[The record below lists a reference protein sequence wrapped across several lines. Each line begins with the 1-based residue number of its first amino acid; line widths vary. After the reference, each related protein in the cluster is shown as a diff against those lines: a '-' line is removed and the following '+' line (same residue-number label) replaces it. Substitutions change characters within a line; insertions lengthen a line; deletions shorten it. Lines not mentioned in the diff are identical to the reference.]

1 MKRLGTTLA
10 GLFIVVAA
18 TSCSGAESIEVT
30 TAFDDVGDMATGAP
44 VTMADIRV
52 GKVKAIRLEG
62 VEAVVTLE
70 LDPEANIPADV
81 IARVRRT
88 SVLGERIVDLVVP
101 EGAEASNELL
111 ADGGDISETEVRSD
125 LEDLVDEGSEVLG
138 AVAASDLAVMIDQGG
153 RGFGGRGE
161 ELRSILNSYTEI
173 VGAYAERGEML
184 KSLISNLDQFNA
196 TVASEAESHRQAIRN
211 TARSIEVLSEESG
224 ELEQAIVSLN
234 RLAAG
239 GEDILDEHLDEMQN
253 FFSQTRTILG
263 TLEGQQKDIELLL
276 KWAPGHNNNTQLV
289 EYFEF
294 NQVIQDFVIC
304 GLNDN
309 PNDPARRCNEAHE

>member
-1 MKRLGTTLA
+1 MRRLGATVA
-10 GLFIVVAA
+10 GLALVLA
-18 TSCSGAESIEVT
+18 TACSGSESIEVT
-30 TAFDDVGDMATGAP
+30 AAFDDVGDMATGAP

-52 GKVKAIRLEG
+52 GKVSAMRLEG
-62 VEAVVTLE
+62 TEAVVTLE
-70 LDPEANIPADV
+70 LDPEARVPADV
-81 IARVRRT
+81 VARVRRT
-88 SVLGERIVDLVVP
+88 SVLGERIVDLIVP
-101 EGAEASNELL
+101 EGSETDADLL
-111 ADGGDISETEVRSD
+111 ADGADISDTEVRSD

-161 ELRSILNSYTEI
+161 ELRSILDSYSEI

-184 KSLISNLDQFNA
+184 KDLISNLDQFNA
-196 TVASEAESHRQAIRN
+196 TVAGEAESHRRAVRN
-211 TARSIEVLSEESG
+211 TARSIEVLSEESD
-224 ELEQAIVSLN
+224 ELERAIVSLS
-234 RLAAG
+234 RLAVG

-253 FFSQTRTILG
+253 FFRQTRTILG
-263 TLEGQQKDIELLL
+263 TLEGQQRDIEQLLR
-276 KWAPGHNNNTQLV
+276 WAPGHNNNTQLV

-309 PNDPARRCNEAHE
+309 PNDPARRCIEGEQ

>member
-1 MKRLGTTLA
+1 MRRLSVILA
-10 GLFIVVAA
+10 GLLIVAA
-18 TSCSGAESIEVT
+18 TACSGAETIEVT
-30 TAFDDVGDMATGAP
+30 AAFDDVGDMATGAP
-44 VTMADIRV
+44 VTMSDIRV
-52 GKVKAIRLEG
+52 GKVSAIRLEG
-62 VEAVVTLE
+62 TEAVATLE

-81 IARVRRT
+81 VARVRRT

-101 EGAEASNELL
+101 EGSGTSDDLL
-111 ADGGDISETEVRSD
+111 ADGSDISETEVRSD

-161 ELRSILNSYTEI
+161 ELRSILNSYSEI
-173 VGAYAERGEML
+173 VGAYADRGEML
-184 KSLISNLDQFNA
+184 KNLISNLDQFNA

-211 TARSIEVLSEESG
+211 TARSIEMLSEESD
-224 ELEQAIVSLN
+224 ELERAIVSLN
-234 RLAAG
+234 RLAVG
-239 GEDILDEHLDEMQN
+239 GKDILDEHLDEMQS
-253 FFSQTRTILG
+253 FFRQTRTILG

-276 KWAPGHNNNTQLV
+276 KWAPEHNNNTQLV

-294 NQVIQDFVIC
+294 NQIVQDFVIC

-309 PNDPARRCNEAHE
+309 PNDPARRCIEGQG

>member
-1 MKRLGTTLA
+1 MRRLGTILA
-10 GLFIVVAA
+10 GLLIAAAA
-18 TSCSGAESIEVT
+18 TACSGGESIEVT

-52 GKVKAIRLEG
+52 GKVSAIRLEG
-62 VEAVVTLE
+62 AEAVVTLE
-70 LDPEANIPADV
+70 IDPEANIPADV

-88 SVLGERIVDLVVP
+88 SVLGERIVDLVIP
-101 EGAEASNELL
+101 EGAEASEELL
-111 ADGGDISETEVRSD
+111 ADGADISETEVRSD

-184 KSLISNLDQFNA
+184 KNLISNLDQFNA
-196 TVASEAESHRQAIRN
+196 TVASEAESHRQAVRN

-234 RLAAG
+234 RLAVG

-253 FFSQTRTILG
+253 FFRQTRTILG

-276 KWAPGHNNNTQLV
+276 KWAPRHNNNTQLV

-309 PNDPARRCNEAHE
+309 PDDPARRCIEGQG

>member
-1 MKRLGTTLA
+1 MRRLSVILA
-10 GLFIVVAA
+10 GLLIVAA
-18 TSCSGAESIEVT
+18 TACSGAETIEVT
-30 TAFDDVGDMATGAP
+30 AAFDDVGDMATGAP
-44 VTMADIRV
+44 VTMSDIRV
-52 GKVKAIRLEG
+52 GKVSAIRLEG
-62 VEAVVTLE
+62 TEAIATLE

-101 EGAEASNELL
+101 EGSGTSGELL
-111 ADGGDISETEVRSD
+111 ADGSDITETEVRSD
-125 LEDLVDEGSEVLG
+125 LEDRVDEGSEVLG

-161 ELRSILNSYTEI
+161 ELRSILNSYGEI

-184 KSLISNLDQFNA
+184 KNLISNLDQFNA

-211 TARSIEVLSEESG
+211 TARSIEMLSEESD
-224 ELEQAIVSLN
+224 ELERAIVSLN
-234 RLAAG
+234 RLAVG
-239 GEDILDEHLDEMQN
+239 GKDILDEHLDEMQN
-253 FFSQTRTILG
+253 FFGQTRTILG

-276 KWAPGHNNNTQLV
+276 KWAPEHNNNTQLV

-294 NQVIQDFVIC
+294 NQIVQDFVIC

-309 PNDPARRCNEAHE
+309 PNDPARRCIEGQG

>member
-1 MKRLGTTLA
+1 MRRLSITLA
-10 GLFIVVAA
+10 GLLIVAA
-18 TSCSGAESIEVT
+18 TACSGAESIEVT
-30 TAFDDVGDMATGAP
+30 AAFDDVGDMAPGAP

-52 GKVKAIRLEG
+52 GKVSGIRLEG
-62 VEAVVTLE
+62 TQAVATLQ
-70 LDPEANIPADV
+70 LDPEADIPADV
-81 IARVRRT
+81 VARVRRT

-101 EGAEASNELL
+101 EDAEASDELL
-111 ADGGDISETEVRSD
+111 ADGADISQTEVRSD

-161 ELRSILNSYTEI
+161 ELRSILNSYSEI
-173 VGAYAERGEML
+173 VGAYAQRGEML
-184 KSLISNLDQFNA
+184 KNLISNLDQFNA
-196 TVASEAESHRQAIRN
+196 TVAGEAESHRQAIRN
-211 TARSIEVLSEESG
+211 TARSIELLSEESA

-234 RLAAG
+234 RLAVG
-239 GEDILDEHLDEMQN
+239 GEDILNEHLDEMQN
-253 FFSQTRTILG
+253 FFRQTRTILG

-276 KWAPGHNNNTQLV
+276 RWAPGHNNNTQLV

-309 PNDPARRCNEAHE
+309 PNDPARRCNGGHE

>member
-1 MKRLGTTLA
+1 
-10 GLFIVVAA
+10 
-18 TSCSGAESIEVT
+18 
-30 TAFDDVGDMATGAP
+30 MATGAP
-44 VTMADIRV
+44 VTMSDIRV
-52 GKVKAIRLEG
+52 GKVSAIRLEG
-62 VEAVVTLE
+62 TEAVATLE

-101 EGAEASNELL
+101 EGSGKSDELL
-111 ADGGDISETEVRSD
+111 ADGSDISETEVRSD

-153 RGFGGRGE
+153 RGFGDRGE
-161 ELRSILNSYTEI
+161 ELRSILNSYSEI

-184 KSLISNLDQFNA
+184 KNLISNLDQFNA
-196 TVASEAESHRQAIRN
+196 TVASEAESHRQAIKN
-211 TARSIEVLSEESG
+211 TARSIEMLSEESD
-224 ELEQAIVSLN
+224 ELERAIVSLN
-234 RLAAG
+234 RLAVG
-239 GEDILDEHLDEMQN
+239 GKDILNEHLDEMQN
-253 FFSQTRTILG
+253 FFGHTRTILG

-276 KWAPGHNNNTQLV
+276 KWAPEHNNNTQLV

-294 NQVIQDFVIC
+294 NQIIQDFVIC

-309 PNDPARRCNEAHE
+309 PNDPARRCIEGQG

>member
-1 MKRLGTTLA
+1 MIRLSITLA
-10 GLFIVVAA
+10 GLLIVAA
-18 TSCSGAESIEVT
+18 TACSGAESIEVT
-30 TAFDDVGDMATGAP
+30 AAFDDVGDMAPGAP

-52 GKVKAIRLEG
+52 GKVSAIRLEG
-62 VEAVVTLE
+62 TQAVTTLQ
-70 LDPEANIPADV
+70 LDPEADVPADA

-101 EGAEASNELL
+101 EDAEASGELL
-111 ADGGDISETEVRSD
+111 ADGADISETEVRSD

-153 RGFGGRGE
+153 RGFGGRGK
-161 ELRSILNSYTEI
+161 ELRSILNSYSEI
-173 VGAYAERGEML
+173 VGAYAQRGEML
-184 KSLISNLDQFNA
+184 KNLISNLDQFNA
-196 TVASEAESHRQAIRN
+196 TVAGEAESHRQAIRN
-211 TARSIEVLSEESG
+211 TARSIEMLSEEST

-234 RLAAG
+234 RLAVG
-239 GEDILDEHLDEMQN
+239 GEDILNEHLDEMQN
-253 FFSQTRTILG
+253 FFRQTRTILG

-276 KWAPGHNNNTQLV
+276 RWAPEHNNNTQLV

-294 NQVIQDFVIC
+294 NQIVQDFVIC

-309 PNDPARRCNEAHE
+309 PNDPARRCDGGQE

>member
-1 MKRLGTTLA
+1 VRRLSITLA
-10 GLFIVVAA
+10 GLLIVAA
-18 TSCSGAESIEVT
+18 TACSGAESIEVT
-30 TAFDDVGDMATGAP
+30 AAFDDVGDMAPGAP

-52 GKVKAIRLEG
+52 GKVSGIRLEG
-62 VEAVVTLE
+62 TQAVATLQ
-70 LDPEANIPADV
+70 LDPEADIPADV
-81 IARVRRT
+81 VARVRRT

-101 EGAEASNELL
+101 EDAEASGELL
-111 ADGGDISETEVRSD
+111 ADGADISQTEVRSD

-161 ELRSILNSYTEI
+161 ELRSILNSYSEI
-173 VGAYAERGEML
+173 VGSYAQRGEML
-184 KSLISNLDQFNA
+184 KNLISNLDQFNA
-196 TVASEAESHRQAIRN
+196 TVAGEAESHRQAIRN
-211 TARSIEVLSEESG
+211 TARSIELLSEESA

-234 RLAAG
+234 RLAVG
-239 GEDILDEHLDEMQN
+239 GEDILNEHLDEMQN
-253 FFSQTRTILG
+253 FFRQTRTILG

-309 PNDPARRCNEAHE
+309 PNDPARRCNGGHE

>member
-1 MKRLGTTLA
+1 MKRLGLILA
-10 GLFIVVAA
+10 AVTFVLASA
-18 TSCSGAESIEVT
+18 CSGGESIEVT

-52 GKVKAIRLEG
+52 GKVTGIRLEG
-62 VEAVVTLE
+62 TEAVVTLE
-70 LDPEANIPADV
+70 LDPEARVPADV

-101 EGAEASNELL
+101 EASEDSDELL
-111 ADGGDISETEVRSD
+111 ADGADISETQVRSD

-173 VGAYAERGEML
+173 VGAYAKRGEML
-184 KSLISNLDQFNA
+184 KDLISNLDQFNA
-196 TVASEAESHRQAIRN
+196 TVATEAESHRQAVRN
-211 TARSIEVLSEESG
+211 TARSIEVLSEESA

-234 RLAAG
+234 RLAVG

-276 KWAPGHNNNTQLV
+276 RWAPGHNNNTQLV

-309 PNDPARRCNEAHE
+309 PNDPARRCIEGNQ

>member
-1 MKRLGTTLA
+1 MKRLSVMLA
-10 GLFIVVAA
+10 GVLFVLA
-18 TSCSGAESIEVT
+18 TSCSGGDSIEVT
-30 TAFDDVGDMATGAP
+30 SAFDDVGDLATGAP

-52 GKVKAIRLEG
+52 GKVSGIRLEG
-62 VEAVVTLE
+62 TEAIVTLE
-70 LDPEANIPADV
+70 LDPGADIPADV
-81 IARVRRT
+81 VARVRRT

-101 EGAEASNELL
+101 EGSEGNDELL
-111 ADGGDISETEVRSD
+111 ADGADISETEVRSD
-125 LEDLVDEGSEVLG
+125 LEDLVAEGSEVLG
-138 AVAASDLAVMIDQGG
+138 AVAAPDLAVMIDQGG

-173 VGAYAERGEML
+173 VGAYAKRGEML
-184 KSLISNLDQFNA
+184 KDLISNLDQFNA

-211 TARSIEVLSEESG
+211 TARSIEVLSEESA

-234 RLAAG
+234 RLAVG
-239 GEDILDEHLDEMQN
+239 GEDILNEHLDEMQN
-253 FFSQTRTILG
+253 FFSQSRTILG

-309 PNDPARRCNEAHE
+309 PNDPARRCIEGK

>member
-1 MKRLGTTLA
+1 MKRLGLILA
-10 GLFIVVAA
+10 SLLFVLA
-18 TSCSGAESIEVT
+18 TACSGNESIEVT

-44 VTMADIRV
+44 VTMADISIGRV
-52 GKVKAIRLEG
+52 SAIRLEG
-62 VEAVVTLE
+62 TEAVVTLE
-70 LDPEANIPADV
+70 LDPEARVPADV

-101 EGAEASNELL
+101 EGSQDSDELL
-111 ADGGDISETEVRSD
+111 ADGADISETEVRSD

-173 VGAYAERGEML
+173 VGAYAKRGEML
-184 KSLISNLDQFNA
+184 KGLISNLDQFNA
-196 TVASEAESHRQAIRN
+196 TVATEAESHRQAVRN
-211 TARSIEVLSEESG
+211 TARSIEVLSEESA

-234 RLAAG
+234 RLAVG

-253 FFSQTRTILG
+253 FFGQTRTILG

-276 KWAPGHNNNTQLV
+276 KWAPNHNNNTQLV

-309 PNDPARRCNEAHE
+309 PNDPARRCIEGT

>member
-1 MKRLGTTLA
+1 MKRLSLMLT
-10 GLFIVVAA
+10 GLLFLVATA
-18 TSCSGAESIEVT
+18 CSGSESIEVT

-44 VTMADIRV
+44 VTMADISV
-52 GKVKAIRLEG
+52 GKVSGIRLEG
-62 VEAVVTLE
+62 TEAVVTLE
-70 LDPEANIPADV
+70 LDPEARIPADV

-101 EGAEASNELL
+101 EGSQDGDELL
-111 ADGGDISETEVRSD
+111 ADGADISETEVRSD
-125 LEDLVDEGSEVLG
+125 LEDLVAEGSEVLG

-173 VGAYAERGEML
+173 VGAYAKRGEML
-184 KSLISNLDQFNA
+184 KDLISNLDQFNA
-196 TVASEAESHRQAIRN
+196 TVATEAESHRQAVRN
-211 TARSIEVLSEESG
+211 TARSIEVLSEESA

-234 RLAAG
+234 RLAVG
-239 GEDILDEHLDEMQN
+239 GEDILNEHLDEMQN
-253 FFSQTRTILG
+253 FFGQTRTILG

-309 PNDPARRCNEAHE
+309 PNDPARRCIEGK

>member
-1 MKRLGTTLA
+1 MKRLGVTLA
-10 GLFIVVAA
+10 GLLFVLA
-18 TSCSGAESIEVT
+18 TACSGAESIEAT
-30 TAFDDVGDMATGAP
+30 AAFDDVGDMATGAP
-44 VTMADIRV
+44 VTLADIRV
-52 GKVKAIRLEG
+52 GKVSAIRLEG
-62 VEAVVTLE
+62 TEAVVTLE
-70 LDPEANIPADV
+70 LDPEARIPADV

-101 EGAEASNELL
+101 EGSQDGDELL
-111 ADGGDISETEVRSD
+111 ADGADISETEVRSD

-138 AVAASDLAVMIDQGG
+138 AVSASDLAVMIDQGG

-184 KSLISNLDQFNA
+184 KDLISNLDQFNA
-196 TVASEAESHRQAIRN
+196 TVASEAESHRRAVRN
-211 TARSIEVLSEESG
+211 TARSIEVLSEESA

-234 RLAAG
+234 RLAVG
-239 GEDILDEHLDEMQN
+239 GEDILNEHLDEMQN

-294 NQVIQDFVIC
+294 NQIIQDFVIC

-309 PNDPARRCNEAHE
+309 PNDPARRCIEGNQ

>member
-1 MKRLGTTLA
+1 MRRLSVILA
-10 GLFIVVAA
+10 GLLIVAA
-18 TSCSGAESIEVT
+18 TACSGAETIEVT
-30 TAFDDVGDMATGAP
+30 AAFDDVGDMATGAP
-44 VTMADIRV
+44 VTMSDIRV
-52 GKVKAIRLEG
+52 GKVSAIRLEG
-62 VEAVVTLE
+62 TEAVATLE

-81 IARVRRT
+81 VARVRRT

-101 EGAEASNELL
+101 EGSGTSDDLL
-111 ADGGDISETEVRSD
+111 ADGSDISETEVRSD

-161 ELRSILNSYTEI
+161 ELRSILNSYSEI
-173 VGAYAERGEML
+173 VGAYADRGEML
-184 KSLISNLDQFNA
+184 KNLISNLDQFNA

-211 TARSIEVLSEESG
+211 TARSIEMLSEESD
-224 ELEQAIVSLN
+224 ELERAIVSLN
-234 RLAAG
+234 RLAVG
-239 GEDILDEHLDEMQN
+239 GKDILDEHLDEMQS
-253 FFSQTRTILG
+253 FFRQTRTILG

-276 KWAPGHNNNTQLV
+276 KWAPEHNNNTQLV

-309 PNDPARRCNEAHE
+309 PNDPARRCIEGQG

>member
-1 MKRLGTTLA
+1 MKRLGLMLA
-10 GLFIVVAA
+10 SLLFVMA
-18 TSCSGAESIEVT
+18 TACSGNESIEVT
-30 TAFDDVGDMATGAP
+30 AAFDDVGDMATGAP
-44 VTMADIRV
+44 VTMADISV
-52 GKVKAIRLEG
+52 GKVTGMRLEG
-62 VEAVVTLE
+62 TEAVVTLE
-70 LDPEANIPADV
+70 LDPEARVPADA

-101 EGAEASNELL
+101 EGSEDGDELL
-111 ADGGDISETEVRSD
+111 ADGADISETEVRSD

-138 AVAASDLAVMIDQGG
+138 AVAASDLAVMIDQSG

-161 ELRSILNSYTEI
+161 QLRSILNSYTEI
-173 VGAYAERGEML
+173 VGAYAKRGEML
-184 KSLISNLDQFNA
+184 KDLISNLDQFNA
-196 TVASEAESHRQAIRN
+196 TVATEAESHRQAVRN
-211 TARSIEVLSEESG
+211 TARSIEVLSEESE
-224 ELEQAIVSLN
+224 ELERVIVSLN
-234 RLAAG
+234 RLAVG

-276 KWAPGHNNNTQLV
+276 KWGPGHNNNTQLV

-294 NQVIQDFVIC
+294 NQVVQDFVIC

-309 PNDPARRCNEAHE
+309 PNDPARRCIEGEQ